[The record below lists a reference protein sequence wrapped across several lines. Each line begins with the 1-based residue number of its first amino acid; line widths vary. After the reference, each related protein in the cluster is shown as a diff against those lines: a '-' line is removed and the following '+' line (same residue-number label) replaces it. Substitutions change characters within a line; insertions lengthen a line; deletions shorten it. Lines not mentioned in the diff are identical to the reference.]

1 MPSSETH
8 SSWALLKSVGA
19 VQGLLI
25 YDGEGNI
32 IYSRQLEEAVA
43 LAGIAIAKELGAPV
57 RIAQKVGGYKYMDIY
72 IHINRE
78 LILWMK
84 YIFLKLCQI

>member
-1 MPSSETH
+1 MPSLETQC
-8 SSWALLKSVGA
+8 SWALLKSVGA

-57 RIAQKVGGYKYMDIY
+57 RIAQKVGRYKYMDTY
-72 IHINRE
+72 FHTKGE
-78 LILWMK
+78 LIL
-84 YIFLKLCQI
+84 